1 MSFPR
6 ILHRINLD
14 AGDLPENE
22 NENLVSWKTDNPSFD
37 YMLWDDEKIQEIL
50 TTGFPWFLE
59 TYNSFQTTKK
69 KEDVA
74 ILAILYKYGGI
85 SVNKNLISTA
95 KIEPVLKKYDN
106 SKKQVIISKFENNGH
121 LKNILNGNLNFNREM
136 INNNLQIAKPNSACI
151 KAALKNI
158 EQKQKKIKKKCMKSE
173 PDVNAIVSNVY
184 NYDDYKY
191 DIEIIPYD
199 NLFTTFESNEKS
211 KSKSK
216 KSKVFGIAIFIFLI
230 ISIYLVSSRF
240 LGKTFAGLALLS
252 IVTVCII
259 IIVTSTHGAYVSD
272 KEKTSDK
279 PAEPLDDRGHDLI
292 PVMENKFGKWF
303 FFEVP
308 ALIFIGL
315 LLFLFFKD
323 FRMFIVFLISWLI
336 FFNLR
341 EFTIQLTALPSPQSD
356 VGTKWGFIDAFQES
370 FKTRDSEIHGDTDM
384 IFSGHTGTTSLTILF
399 FMLYTGLIE
408 KWYGKLLYFVIMIFF
423 IYGILSIRI
432 HYSVD
437 TALAFIISLLIFGY
451 AYNFYKNRKK
461 KFLKGSFL
469 FNLLILSLFLSLF
482 STVLNL
488 SSGNKSVLNI

>member
-6 ILHRINLD
+6 ILHQLNLD

-22 NENLVSWKTDNPSFD
+22 NENIASWKTNNPTYDF
-37 YMLWDDEKIQEIL
+37 MLWDDEKIQQIL

-59 TYNSFQTTKK
+59 TYNSFESK
-69 KEDVA
+69 KEKKDSA

-85 SVNKNLISTA
+85 YANPNLISTA
-95 KIEPVLKKYDN
+95 QIEPLLKKYDN
-106 SKKQVIISKFENNGH
+106 SKKQVIISELENKSH
-121 LKNILNGNLNFNREM
+121 FKNILNGNLNFNRVM
-136 INNNLQIAKPNSACI
+136 INNNLHIAKPNSACI
-151 KAALKNI
+151 EAALKNI
-158 EQKQKKIKKKCMKSE
+158 EQKQKKIRKMGMKSE
-173 PDVNAIVSNVY
+173 PSTNAVVSNVY

-211 KSKSK
+211 KSKPN
-216 KSKVFGIAIFIFLI
+216 KSKVFGIAVFIFLI
-230 ISIYLVSSRF
+230 ISIYLISSRF
-240 LGKTFAGLALLS
+240 LSKTFAGLALLS
-252 IVTVCII
+252 IVTLCII
-259 IIVTSTHGAYVSD
+259 MIVTATHGAYVSD
-272 KEKTSDK
+272 KEKMSDK
-279 PAEPLDDRGHDLI
+279 PVEPLNDRGHDLI
-292 PVMENKFGKWF
+292 PVMENEFGKWF

-308 ALIFIGL
+308 AIIFFGL

-323 FRMFIVFLISWLI
+323 FRMFIVFVISWLI
-336 FFNLR
+336 FFNIR

-356 VGTKWGFIDAFQES
+356 VGIKWGFIDAFQDS

-399 FMLYTGLIE
+399 FLLYTGLIE

-451 AYNFYKNRKK
+451 AYNFYKDRKK

-482 STVLNL
+482 STVLNIN
-488 SSGNKSVLNI
+488 SGNKSILNI